1 MSHFE
6 LAANQNVKSGYVVT
20 ELHCSIGL
28 RNTCWRTYLLFR
40 DAYDGLG
47 DYVAGL
53 CGLRAGHTTGS
64 AGSMVVL
71 TLWCGG
77 SGDCSS
83 GF

>member
-1 MSHFE
+1 M
-6 LAANQNVKSGYVVT
+6 LKSGYVVT

-28 RNTCWRTYLLFR
+28 RNTAGVRTFSFGT
-40 DAYDGLG
+40 AYDGLG

-71 TLWCGG
+71 ILRFGG
-77 SGDCSS
+77 SG
-83 GF
+83 GVLNRVTGNGYIKA